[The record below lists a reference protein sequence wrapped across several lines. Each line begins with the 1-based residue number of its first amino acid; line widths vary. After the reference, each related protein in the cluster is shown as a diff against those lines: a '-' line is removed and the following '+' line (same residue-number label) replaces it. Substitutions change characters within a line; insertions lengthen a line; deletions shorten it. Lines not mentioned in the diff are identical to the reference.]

1 MLMDILAG
9 IICGLAMGA
18 VSLGAGVFVLF
29 SSRNLYERL
38 GKRLPQGISPTL
50 VMLAALFAIPPSWG
64 IFGAIAGALY
74 NTAIESNSGSGLG
87 SSNLVFTM
95 AILIIAALAM
105 LPALALILFKRKKW
119 GFMLLV
125 TNFAF
130 AGIFGWLLP
139 LLANW
144 R

>member
-9 IICGLAMGA
+9 IVCGLAMGT
-18 VSLGAGVFVLF
+18 VSLGAGIFILF
-29 SSRNLYERL
+29 SSRDLYERL
-38 GKRLPQGISPTL
+38 AKRMPQGISPTV
-50 VMLAALFAIPPSWG
+50 VMLALLFAVPPTGG

-74 NTAIESNSGSGLG
+74 NTAVESNSGSGLG
-87 SSNLVFTM
+87 SSNLVFTL

-105 LPALALILFKRKKW
+105 LPASALILLKRRKW
-119 GFMLLV
+119 GFLLLV
-125 TNFAF
+125 MNIAF

>member
-9 IICGLAMGA
+9 LVCGLAMGT
-18 VSLGAGVFVLF
+18 VSLVAGIFILF
-29 SSRNLYERL
+29 SSHDIYERL
-38 GKRLPQGISPTL
+38 GRRLPQGISPT
-50 VMLAALFAIPPSWG
+50 VIMLALLFAVPPTWG
-64 IFGAIAGALY
+64 VFGAIAGALY
-74 NTAIESNSGSGLG
+74 NTAMESNSGSGLG

-95 AILIIAALAM
+95 AILIISALAM
-105 LPALALILFKRKKW
+105 LPALALLLLKRRKW
-119 GFMLLV
+119 GFLLLV
-125 TNFAF
+125 MNLVF